1 MGLLTSAVL
10 FVLRDFILMLYPNL
24 DVVTL
29 DAAKSVLTVMC
40 ITIIGTAYQMSTLTG
55 IVRAGGSTK
64 FVLINDLIFVW
75 TVVIPSSAIAAFL
88 FGAPVWVV
96 YACLK
101 CDQVLKCAVAV
112 VKVNRWN
119 WMVKLTSRAEA

>member
-24 DVVTL
+24 DAVTL

-64 FVLINDLIFVW
+64 I
-75 TVVIPSSAIAAFL
+75 
-88 FGAPVWVV
+88 
-96 YACLK
+96 
-101 CDQVLKCAVAV
+101 CAY
-112 VKVNRWN
+112 K
-119 WMVKLTSRAEA
+119 